1 MAINQNQT
9 KISVLAKDFN
19 IKSKDIVDILALAG
33 IEKKTSG
40 TVDSDEFSVFF
51 DRLTAEHQI
60 TNMSDYLAGKADI
73 ERPKVKEE
81 TPKPEEK
88 TAAAVQVPEKPA
100 AAPEN
105 KATETPAAPS
115 CGKNGDG
122 A

>member
-9 KISVLAKDFN
+9 KISMLAKDFN

-100 AAPEN
+100 ARA
-105 KATETPAAPS
+105 
-115 CGKNGDG
+115 
-122 A
+122 